1 MDIGSAPL
9 FSTFTNMTILADNT
23 VPWIDYEPLNNRPRP
38 LTLENMDFVNNAFY
52 YLSVADPAQEPRPD
66 WYYSTYGKPDST
78 GFSGGNVTV
87 IAVNKTEAIE
97 PGAVDVFYFLF
108 YSFNDG
114 NDVGGQTYGNHVC
127 IVQPAFRSMNLSDMH
142 VILSEMFR
150 FLISN
155 TS

>member
-1 MDIGSAPL
+1 MD
-9 FSTFTNMTILADNT
+9 
-23 VPWIDYEPLNNRPRP
+23 YRPLNNIPNP

-52 YLSVADPAQEPRPD
+52 YLSVDNPAQEPRPD

-97 PGAVDVFYFLF
+97 PGVVDVFYFLF

-114 NDVGGQTYGNHVC
+114 NDVGGQTYGNHVRALTIYLVLC
-127 IVQPAFRSMNLSDMH
+127 ETV
-142 VILSEMFR
+142 
-150 FLISN
+150 
-155 TS
+155 